1 MNKKSYS
8 LPVWL
13 IITAITLLA
22 SSNANPAFSRTTK
35 DFSIDSS
42 YGARTTFPLTIKEE
56 GCVWAQATWPA
67 SSRAKT
73 LALILN
79 GPGSDSAYQ
88 RIDGKSEV
96 VLYYSVTANDVK
108 KGTNWSISIV
118 NFSGGTAKGQITI
131 EYPPTQVPCE
141 LKAGIP
147 KTKTRGQIDL
157 SWVYT
162 GKSFKGSFLIE
173 RSTDNKTWS
182 VISSCTKSAP
192 ASSSKTPLNN
202 YACADTGL
210 SSNKTYYYRACS
222 VASGSKC
229 DVKKYITPATSV
241 KMP

>member
-1 MNKKSYS
+1 MNKNSYS
-8 LPVWL
+8 LPIWL
-13 IITAITLLA
+13 IITSIILLA
-22 SSNANPAFSRTTK
+22 SSNANPAFSKMTK

-42 YGARTTFPLTIKEE
+42 YGARTTIPITIKQE

-67 SSRAKT
+67 SSKAKT

-88 RIDGKSEV
+88 RKDGKSDV
-96 VLYYSVTANDVK
+96 VLYYSVTASDVK
-108 KGTNWSISIV
+108 KGTNWSISIA
-118 NFSGGTAKGQITI
+118 NFSGRTAKGQITI

-141 LKAGIP
+141 LKAITSR
-147 KTKTRGQIDL
+147 TKGQIDL

-182 VISSCTKSAP
+182 VISNCKKSAP
-192 ASSSKTPLNN
+192 TSSSKTTLNN
-202 YACADTGL
+202 YSCADTGL
-210 SSNKTYYYRACS
+210 SRNKTYYYRACS
-222 VASGSKC
+222 ITSGSKC

-241 KMP
+241 KIP